1 MKPTAYLDA
10 VKAQLNID
18 SDYALGKVLELPRN
32 SIPAIRSGVRA
43 VPLDVAY
50 KIAITLDLDPA
61 RVVADLAEQRETNE
75 KRRDFW
81 RSFLSRVICIGA
93 LLIHTLAFLP
103 SNISGSAPALFGGKN
118 RRAKF
123 A

>member
-10 VKAQLNID
+10 VKAQLGIE
-18 SDYALGKVLELPRN
+18 SDYALGKAIDL
-32 SIPAIRSGVRA
+32 SWKTIPAVRSGKRA
-43 VPLDVAY
+43 MPLDVAY
-50 KIAITLDLDPA
+50 RIAITLDLDPA

-103 SNISGSAPALFGGKN
+103 SNISGSAPALSGGKN
-118 RRAKF
+118 RRAEF